1 MGENKEKEYGREQGE
16 GIWARTRRRN
26 MGENKEKEYGREQ
39 GEGIWARTR
48 RRNMGENK
56 EKEYGREQDGW
67 ARGNRAQI
75 EVLAGPPSRGRR
87 FSSKIEERMSAL
99 SQHTTSA
106 LQGEDKKGK
115 KTYLPYQLTFLPTS
129 LVK

>member
-1 MGENKEKEYGREQGE
+1 MGENKEKEY
-16 GIWARTRRRN
+16 
-26 MGENKEKEYGREQ
+26 
-39 GEGIWARTR
+39 
-48 RRNMGENK
+48 ENK

-67 ARGNRAQI
+67 ARTRRRNMGRAEI

-115 KTYLPYQLTFLPTS
+115 KTYFPYQLTFLPTS